1 MTSARRKGSPK
12 SHPPHPFGDADSK
25 QKLLIEQT
33 DASVARRVGA
43 LVDMLAWVRIEM
55 TATHPDGAV
64 TPSDRERLQRALV
77 QLEMALAM
85 TKQRAQL
92 RAQKYRVTWN
102 RIVFAWGKL
111 PKLARLFLICQREK
125 PLPHSVP
132 GQGPQSYCLCHGAHA
147 QPP

>member
-25 QKLLIEQT
+25 EKLLIEQT
-33 DASVARRVGA
+33 DASVARRVEA
-43 LVDMLAWVRIEM
+43 LVDMLARVRIEM

-85 TKQRAQL
+85 TKQLAQL

-111 PKLARLFLICQREK
+111 PKLARLFQ
-125 PLPHSVP
+125 
-132 GQGPQSYCLCHGAHA
+132 
-147 QPP
+147 